1 LNEVYYS
8 ESSTRSNAP
17 FAADGAAAI
26 GVEGVTTAGAAR
38 SGKLSFVIILAT
50 FNLAR
55 TRRLIVAAS
64 LRSSIVR
71 RRTTSSNSVPT

>member
-1 LNEVYYS
+1 MYYS

-17 FAADGAAAI
+17 FAADGATA

-55 TRRLIVAAS
+55 TRRLMVAAS

-71 RRTTSSNSVPT
+71 RRTTS